1 MINIYDLD
9 EYSFSSKNG
18 TYGGAAGSK
27 DGLCINNEDWLI
39 KYPKSLSQMEG
50 LNASYSTAPL
60 SEYLGSHIYKI
71 LGFDV
76 HETIFLND
84 PPKMVHRSTYTLTD

>member
-9 EYSFSSKNG
+9 EYPFSSKNG

-39 KYPKSLSQMEG
+39 KYPM
-50 LNASYSTAPL
+50 
-60 SEYLGSHIYKI
+60 
-71 LGFDV
+71 
-76 HETIFLND
+76 
-84 PPKMVHRSTYTLTD
+84 